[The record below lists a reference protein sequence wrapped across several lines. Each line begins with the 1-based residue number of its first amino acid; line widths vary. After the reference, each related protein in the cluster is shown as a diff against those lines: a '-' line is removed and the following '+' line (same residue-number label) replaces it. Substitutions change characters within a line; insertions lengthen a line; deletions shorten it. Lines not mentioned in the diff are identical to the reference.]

1 MADEPTKIGFL
12 HPGTMGSA
20 LARLAKQNDALAF
33 WASSGRSP
41 ETRQRAGETSLLDA
55 ETLEGLTEQCELL
68 ISICPPH
75 GALEVAKRVAKLGYS
90 GIYVDANAIAPHTAL
105 QIAEIVTNAGGS
117 FVDAAIVGPPPTHN
131 EGTVMFLSGEKAS
144 SVATFFGASNLSTKV
159 LGTSHSEASAL
170 KICHS
175 AMGKGMLA
183 LMLATAAAADHHGVR
198 HQLESLWSSRAQ
210 TKFLLK
216 DLEESP
222 RRAAKGWR
230 FTGEMREAA
239 ETLREAGLPSEFHLA
254 ASEIFSRCPPSTG
267 STEITSIDELIKRLL
282 DG

>member
-1 MADEPTKIGFL
+1 MVNEPIKIGFL
-12 HPGTMGSA
+12 YPGSMGSA
-20 LARLAKQNDALAF
+20 LATIARQNGAIAC
-33 WASSGRSP
+33 WASHGRSP
-41 ETRQRAGETSLLDA
+41 QTRQRAEETGILDV
-55 ETLEGLTEQCELL
+55 ETLEELIDQCGLL

-75 GALEVAKRVAKLGYS
+75 GALEVAQNVAKLGYD
-90 GIYVDANAIAPHTAL
+90 GIYVDANAVAPQTAIE
-105 QIAEIVTNAGGS
+105 IAEVVTRSGGA

-198 HQLESLWSSRAQ
+198 HQLESLWSSRAK

-230 FTGEMREAA
+230 FAGEMREAA
-239 ETLREAGLPSEFHLA
+239 ETLREAGLPSEVHLA